1 MIEIIWKI
9 YETDLLGYRKL
20 EQHYKHFT
28 TLGDAHDFI
37 TKLRCDADIEYIE
50 IRFITGNR

>member
-9 YETDLLGYRKL
+9 YETDLLGNRKL
-20 EQHYKHFT
+20 AQHYKRFT

-37 TKLRCDADIEYIE
+37 SKLRYNADIEYIE
-50 IRFITGNR
+50 IRFY